1 MWNHS
6 GNPPHPCIPVGE
18 GIWSLKVRTAV
29 LWEQLITNC
38 CPHRPCIQTL
48 VPCLFCQGTCLQT
61 KHYKLFFARAAADH
75 SFDYLLLEP
84 TSAVSFMLLLA
95 STVTVAKRCFPCHGN
110 RLIYADYGASGVDNS
125 RGGIDGTCLLHPEH
139 KRMLTVTWPN
149 RARMH
154 YMLLQGR

>member
-1 MWNHS
+1 M
-6 GNPPHPCIPVGE
+6 
-18 GIWSLKVRTAV
+18 L
-29 LWEQLITNC
+29 TN
-38 CPHRPCIQTL
+38 QA
-48 VPCLFCQGTCLQT
+48 LQVV
-61 KHYKLFFARAAADH
+61 FARAAAGH

-139 KRMLTVTWPN
+139 KRMLTVTVAESGTNALHVASGP
-149 RARMH
+149 MK
-154 YMLLQGR
+154 

>member
-1 MWNHS
+1 MHS
-6 GNPPHPCIPVGE
+6 SRGRYMVTQSANRSPMGAVDHKLLPTPTMHPNV
-18 GIWSLKVRTAV
+18 SAV
-29 LWEQLITNC
+29 PLLSRHMLTN
-38 CPHRPCIQTL
+38 QA
-48 VPCLFCQGTCLQT
+48 LQVV
-61 KHYKLFFARAAADH
+61 FARAAADH